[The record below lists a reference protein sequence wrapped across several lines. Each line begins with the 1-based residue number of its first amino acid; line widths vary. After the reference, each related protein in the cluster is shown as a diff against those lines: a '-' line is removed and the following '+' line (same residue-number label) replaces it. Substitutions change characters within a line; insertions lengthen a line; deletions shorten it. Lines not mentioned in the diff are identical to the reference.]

1 MTNEGVEAKRIESVC
16 TVVAHVAV
24 KGKHS
29 FAAPTT
35 RATAVITIV
44 RKLNRSCV
52 IAPIG
57 LITECIPSA
66 GPAPL
71 DAWVCYLI
79 LPYA

>member
-1 MTNEGVEAKRIESVC
+1 MTNEGAKAKRIESIR

-52 IAPIG
+52 IAPYG
-57 LITECIPSA
+57 LI
-66 GPAPL
+66 L
-71 DAWVCYLI
+71 Q
-79 LPYA
+79 

>member
-1 MTNEGVEAKRIESVC
+1 MTNEGAKAKRIESIR

-44 RKLNRSCV
+44 RKLNRPCA

-57 LITECIPSA
+57 LIAQWHVQLGDFYVI
-66 GPAPL
+66 APT
-71 DAWVCYLI
+71 D
-79 LPYA
+79 

>member
-1 MTNEGVEAKRIESVC
+1 MTNEGAKAKRIESIR

-57 LITECIPSA
+57 LILQCGRGVRELFL
-66 GPAPL
+66 GP
-71 DAWVCYLI
+71 
-79 LPYA
+79 